1 MLIKDK
7 NVATHRAFEV
17 QLFTQTS
24 FAANVRNVLSSYSFR
39 SNGAKVNFTFVYP
52 LIIPKPVR
60 FIRDSQTA
68 TRTALASKEPAHA
81 YPCLTPQ
88 RTTPTHVDTAL
99 SNRAL
104 GLKAFIP
111 VSIATCRS

>member
-39 SNGAKVNFTFVYP
+39 SNGAKVSLNLTKRASP
-52 LIIPKPVR
+52 LIFFSLGIP
-60 FIRDSQTA
+60 
-68 TRTALASKEPAHA
+68 
-81 YPCLTPQ
+81 
-88 RTTPTHVDTAL
+88 
-99 SNRAL
+99 
-104 GLKAFIP
+104 
-111 VSIATCRS
+111 